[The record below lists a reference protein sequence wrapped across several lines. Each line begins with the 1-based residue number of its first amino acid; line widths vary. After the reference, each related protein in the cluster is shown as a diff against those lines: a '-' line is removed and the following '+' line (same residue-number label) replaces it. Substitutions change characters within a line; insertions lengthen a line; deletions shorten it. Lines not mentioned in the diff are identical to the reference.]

1 MVETLAAKM
10 VSLMAVKKVVH
21 LVWLM
26 VGKMVL

>member
-10 VSLMAVKKVVH
+10 VSLMAVQKVVH
-21 LVWLM
+21 WVWLM